1 MFAIRAHRVIGLL
14 VSICVL
20 AFGASALGAA
30 PGPDALP
37 VHVVAVKSEEAL
49 DQAEALTQALRK
61 AIRDSDGWSL
71 GDSSQSLEFLAVK
84 MGCQE
89 PIDAACET
97 RIADVLKAD
106 RYLWAVIQFEDK
118 AQSNIVGTLNFYVR
132 GKGTNKVPL
141 KYTANLTDPTM
152 DALIEVARDAVSKAT
167 GGPPKGTLKISTGGV
182 AGQLYIDEK
191 PVGALPAE
199 GTELQLPAGDHHLL
213 VKAPGYADAEATA
226 SVKPA
231 TSVEVSLT
239 MVEQAEDKPID
250 GRLVGGIAALAVGV
264 GTGAVGLWAALE
276 VNKIR
281 NDDAFTSYQDGF
293 SDATNVC
300 EQADLGVPSKGNP
313 TVSPADVSDQC
324 GKASTYEILQAVMF
338 PVAGVAAGVGIFLLG
353 TSSLAGGD
361 EDAAIVVQPIVGPGL
376 AAAAVT
382 ARF

>member
-1 MFAIRAHRVIGLL
+1 MHPIRAAVVGICL
-14 VSICVL
+14 VCLSFPAL
-20 AFGASALGAA
+20 AAP

-61 AIRDSDGWSL
+61 AVRDAEGWSL

-84 MGCQE
+84 MGCSE

-106 RYLWAVIQFEDK
+106 RYVWAVIQFEDK
-118 AQSNIVGTLNFYVR
+118 SQSNIVGTLNFYVR
-132 GKGTNKVPL
+132 GKGTNKVPM
-141 KYTANLTDPTM
+141 KYTANLTDPTH
-152 DALIEVARDAVSKAT
+152 DALIEVAKDAFDKAT
-167 GGPPKGTLKISTGGV
+167 GGPPKGTLKITTGGI
-182 AGQLYIDEK
+182 AGQLYVDDK

-199 GTELQLPAGDHHLL
+199 GIELQLGAGEHRVL
-213 VKAPGYADAEATA
+213 VKAVGYADAEATA
-226 SVKPA
+226 AVKPA

-239 MVEQAEDKPID
+239 LVPQAEDKPID
-250 GRLVGGIAALAVGV
+250 GRIVGGIAALAVGV

-281 NDDAFTSYQDGF
+281 EDDVYTQYQDGF
-293 SDATNVC
+293 SSSVDVC
-300 EQADLGVPSKGNP
+300 EQAEAGVASPVNP
-313 TVSPADVSDQC
+313 TVSPGDVADQC
-324 GKASTYEILQAVMF
+324 SKASTYEILQAVMF

-361 EDAAIVVQPIVGPGL
+361 EAEESAVTFQPILGPGI
-376 AAAAVT
+376 AAGALS